1 MIDKCIDYLEQNG
14 YYGHVYDDI
23 NSAVAFKAAEQ
34 LCYRFTD
41 KDGGEVPDNVFDV
54 VVGLIEGEL

>member
-1 MIDKCIDYLEQNG
+1 VDGVIHSYI
-14 YYGHVYDDI
+14 
-23 NSAVAFKAAEQ
+23 AFKLAEQ

-41 KDGGEVPDNVFDV
+41 KDGGEVPDNVFAV